1 MNSFSTCRQLEGG
14 AVGSAVEGKR
24 NALDFDINTLDP
36 CEDVNFLICI
46 MSILWHIGLQIYGVF
61 QNNYQ

>member
-14 AVGSAVEGKR
+14 EVGSAVEGKM
-24 NALDFDINTLDP
+24 NALDLDINALYT

>member
-1 MNSFSTCRQLEGG
+1 MDSFSTCRQLEG
-14 AVGSAVEGKR
+14 AVGSAVEGKM

-46 MSILWHIGLQIYGVF
+46 MNILWHIGLQIYGVF